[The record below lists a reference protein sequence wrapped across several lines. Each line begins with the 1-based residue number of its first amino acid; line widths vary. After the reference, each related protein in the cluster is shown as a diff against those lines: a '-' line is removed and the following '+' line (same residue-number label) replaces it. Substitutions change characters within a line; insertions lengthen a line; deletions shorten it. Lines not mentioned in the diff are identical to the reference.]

1 MNWTRICYPDGHLDL
16 RSLRFV
22 SPLRPALL
30 GQFGKFL
37 PGFCTHRGATTR
49 FLWRS
54 ALFSA
59 RFLARG
65 RALVLALSP
74 SLLHRLG
81 DTFTSRRA
89 HRTSFLPGSGSGCF
103 RLGRPAT
110 ARCGREESFECSDGM
125 ADAAEFCLKLRQY
138 CPCDSFLGGVSANSV
153 AAGDAVPLS
162 SRILLLSPFPIRA
175 ADRQE
180 CSSCAADGE
189 LMVGKL
195 LKKWSRRSDLNR

>member
-1 MNWTRICYPDGHLDL
+1 MNWTRICSPDGHLDL

-49 FLWRS
+49 FLRRS
-54 ALFSA
+54 ALFPA
-59 RFLARG
+59 GFPARG

-81 DTFTSRRA
+81 DTFTSRRT
-89 HRTSFLPGSGSGCF
+89 HRMSFLAWCGSGCF

-110 ARCGREESFECSDGM
+110 VRCGREESFECSDGM

-138 CPCDSFLGGVSANSV
+138 VSNVHVTPPGGVSANGV
-153 AAGDAVPLS
+153 AVGMLFLWALAPCC
-162 SRILLLSPFPIRA
+162 FPHFRY
-175 ADRQE
+175 
-180 CSSCAADGE
+180 G
-189 LMVGKL
+189 
-195 LKKWSRRSDLNR
+195 